1 MHNKKYDP
9 SMEKLKPG
17 SKVGIVGESH
27 IWDGPLDQV
36 GRPHGEGLSSGIYGK
51 EVLKANLYHNNNEDT
66 NATKHGLVYDLKT
79 DKFVPIEK

>member
-1 MHNKKYDP
+1 MSHHGKYDP

-17 SKVGIVGESH
+17 TKVGIVGESH

-51 EVLKANLYHNNNEDT
+51 EVLKAPSSYK
-66 NATKHGLVYDLKT
+66 AG
-79 DKFVPIEK
+79 PITQLAKG